1 MHSGADWFD
10 VFGDWNGMERGMTVG
25 KTLEDGREGLLS
37 EGQWLRARR
46 VLFGEM
52 LLFATLSL
60 IASFVLSYDAILLAR
75 DPNVVLSCSINVL
88 LDCAKVGLTPQANV
102 FGFPNAFLGLI
113 SEPVVM
119 TIAVASLAGTRFP
132 RWFMFTA
139 NGVYLLGV
147 IFAYWLL
154 FQSTFVIGAL
164 CPWCLLVTV
173 STTFV
178 FTSMTHWNILENN
191 LYLSP
196 AAHAKAV
203 AFARGGWIAIAL
215 IAWLALVVVI
225 EAVRWLPAIL

>member
-1 MHSGADWFD
+1 
-10 VFGDWNGMERGMTVG
+10 MEAAVVDAETD
-25 KTLEDGREGLLS
+25 ELLS
-37 EGQWLRARR
+37 DGQWLRSRR
-46 VLFGEM
+46 LLFGEM
-52 LLFATLSL
+52 LLFASLSL
-60 IASFVLSYDAILLAR
+60 LASFVLSYDAILLAR
-75 DPNVVLSCSINVL
+75 NPDVALACSINVW

-102 FGFPNAFLGLI
+102 FGFPNAFLGLVA
-113 SEPVVM
+113 EPVVM

-139 NGVYLLGV
+139 NSVYLLGV

-203 AFARGGWIAIAL
+203 AFAKGGWIAITL
-215 IAWLALVVVI
+215 IAWLAVVFVI
-225 EAVRWLPAIL
+225 EAIRWLPALL